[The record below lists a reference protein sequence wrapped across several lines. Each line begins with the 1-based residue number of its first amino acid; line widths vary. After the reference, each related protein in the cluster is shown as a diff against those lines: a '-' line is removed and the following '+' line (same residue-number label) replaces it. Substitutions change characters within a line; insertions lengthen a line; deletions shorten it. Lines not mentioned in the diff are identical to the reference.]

1 MKISNL
7 YQNILIKNNHQ
18 ITKITDNSQ
27 DVIPGSIFV
36 AIKGATHN
44 GANYIDE
51 AINKGALTII
61 TSSDYQSTNNIN
73 VIKVENPKK
82 ELALILKKHYF
93 KKLKNFK
100 IIGITGTN
108 GKTTCCNLLYK
119 YLHSLGNNVICFSSN
134 GNYVGEK
141 YYHTNNT
148 TPHILTIYKTIL
160 NSHYHKGYIIIEVSS
175 QAICE
180 LRIAGIPF
188 DILAY
193 TNISQ
198 DHLDYHDNITDYF
211 YSKALLMYQ
220 LKNNGTVLINHD
232 IKDYSK
238 LTRLSPVKTINF
250 GRTKECDFYYEIVE
264 STINKTLFFINTKNT
279 INAFE
284 TSLIG
289 DFNIQNITI
298 IYGILSVLQV
308 SLNSFSNFIKNVQHI
323 NGRMNVYQIY
333 DRTFII
339 DYAHTANAVEASLKA
354 INSFKHG
361 NLKLI
366 IGCGGNRDRLKR
378 PIIGKL
384 ACQFADFV
392 YFTEDN
398 SRNESTEKIIKEITC
413 DLTSNN
419 YTIIESRMEAIRKAI
434 KDSKNND
441 TIVLMGK
448 GYEKTKVLDEEYND
462 LEMVLKTFKEEKY
475 VEKF

>member
-7 YQNILIKNNHQ
+7 YQNILIKNNHI
-18 ITKITDNSQ
+18 ITKITDNSK

-36 AIKGATHN
+36 AIKGETYD
-44 GANYIDE
+44 GVDYINE
-51 AINKGALTII
+51 AIHNGALTII
-61 TSSDYQSTNNIN
+61 TSSNYQNNNNIN

-82 ELALILKKHYF
+82 ELAIILKKRYY

-119 YLHSLGNNVICFSSN
+119 YLLSLNYDVICFSSN
-134 GNYVGEK
+134 GNYVGDK
-141 YYHTNNT
+141 FFSTQNT

-160 NSHYHKGYIIIEVSS
+160 NSHYNKGYIIIEVSS

-180 LRIAGIPF
+180 MRITEIPF
-188 DILAY
+188 DVIAY
-193 TNISQ
+193 TNITQ
-198 DHLDYHDNITDYF
+198 DHLDYHENITDYF

-220 LKNNGTVLINHD
+220 LKNKGAVLINND
-232 IKDYSK
+232 IKNYEK
-238 LTRLSPVKTINF
+238 LVRLSPVKTYNF
-250 GRTKECDFYYEIVE
+250 GQNKDCNFYYEIVE

-298 IYGILSVLQV
+298 VYGILNILQI
-308 SLNSFSNFIKNVQHI
+308 SLNNFSDFLRNVQRI
-323 NGRMNVYQIY
+323 NGRMNVYRIY

-339 DYAHTANAVEASLKA
+339 DYAHTANAVETSLKA
-354 INSFKHG
+354 IKYFTHSG
-361 NLKLI
+361 IKLI

-384 ACQFADFV
+384 ACQLADFV

-413 DLTSNN
+413 DLTSDN
-419 YTIIESRMEAIRKAI
+419 YTIIESRIEAIKKAI
-434 KDSKNND
+434 KDSKYND

-448 GYEKTKVLDEEYND
+448 GYEKTKVLDQEYTD
-462 LEMVLKTFKEEKY
+462 LEMVLKTLKEEKY
-475 VEKF
+475 V